1 MIIDET
7 CGTIISPFD
16 DSGEYMWAKIM
27 SNFDVFDLLKWI
39 NNNIVVGLFANESY
53 YTIQVKLR
61 IATGMLN
68 KITSLSDAQKQA
80 LHSNLTKNVNDLW
93 AIRISRDLPF

>member
-1 MIIDET
+1 MIIAET

-16 DSGEYMWAKIM
+16 NSGEYMWAKIM
-27 SNFDVFDLLKWI
+27 SNFDVVDLLKWI
-39 NNNIVVGLFANESY
+39 NNNIVVGLFANEGY

-68 KITSLSDAQKQA
+68 KITSLSDAQKQK
-80 LHSNLTKNVNDLW
+80 LHSNLTENVNDLW
-93 AIRISRDLPF
+93 FIRVSRDLPF

>member
-1 MIIDET
+1 MIPET
-7 CGTIISPFD
+7 CGTIISPFN

-27 SNFDVFDLLKWI
+27 SNFDVVDLLKWI
-39 NNNIVVGLFANESY
+39 NNNIVVGLFANENY

-68 KITSLSDAQKQA
+68 KINSLSDAQKQA
-80 LHSNLTKNVNDLW
+80 IHSNLTKNVNDLW

>member
-1 MIIDET
+1 
-7 CGTIISPFD
+7 
-16 DSGEYMWAKIM
+16 M
-27 SNFDVFDLLKWI
+27 SNFDVIDLLKWI
-39 NNNIVVGLFANESY
+39 NNNIVVGLFANENY

-68 KITSLSDAQKQA
+68 KINSLSDVQKQA